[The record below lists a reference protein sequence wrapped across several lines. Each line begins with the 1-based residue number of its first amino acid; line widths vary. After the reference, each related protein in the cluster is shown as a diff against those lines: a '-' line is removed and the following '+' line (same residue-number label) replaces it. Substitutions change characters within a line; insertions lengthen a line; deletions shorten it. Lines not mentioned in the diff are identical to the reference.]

1 MMSVAGSRRRL
12 PRGAVMSETT
22 PWWERG
28 APRAS
33 RDGDVDDACSFS
45 TSETVRRTR
54 TRAPHPRHP
63 RSRVRSSLAHVRP
76 LSDRA
81 PSPPPAASVPQVT
94 CKTEP
99 DENGV
104 PRRKCERIVTK
115 FRRCPGR

>member
-33 RDGDVDDACSFS
+33 RDGDGDDACSFS

-54 TRAPHPRHP
+54 TRSAPSGTLARAFDP
-63 RSRVRSSLAHVRP
+63 RSRTFVPSLTAR
-76 LSDRA
+76 
-81 PSPPPAASVPQVT
+81 PPPRPPLP
-94 CKTEP
+94 C
-99 DENGV
+99 
-104 PRRKCERIVTK
+104 PR
-115 FRRCPGR
+115 

>member
-54 TRAPHPRHP
+54 TRSAASAPSLA
-63 RSRVRSSLAHVRP
+63 RSILARARSSP
-76 LSDRA
+76 L
-81 PSPPPAASVPQVT
+81 
-94 CKTEP
+94 
-99 DENGV
+99 
-104 PRRKCERIVTK
+104 
-115 FRRCPGR
+115 